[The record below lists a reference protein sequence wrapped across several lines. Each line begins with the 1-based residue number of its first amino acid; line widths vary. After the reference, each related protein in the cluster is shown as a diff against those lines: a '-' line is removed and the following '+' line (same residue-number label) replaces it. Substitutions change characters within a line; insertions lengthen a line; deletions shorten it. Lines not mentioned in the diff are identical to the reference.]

1 MSGITS
7 TMKLLLT
14 VVGLAKAVGIRDCAR
29 RRRNVVGVPAS
40 RRGHVGGGCRGWEE
54 NKVRVLI

>member
-14 VVGLAKAVGIRDCAR
+14 GIGLGKATGIRDCAR

-54 NKVRVLI
+54 NEVRVLI